1 MRIVPFLEV
10 CCSAVFLVLLL
21 LQVSAVFLVFSWCQ
35 SAWFQQP
42 DNRFENTVF
51 LLFLLLVFFSEL
63 FTHHYSIC
71 LLAA

>member
-35 SAWFQQP
+35 SLS
-42 DNRFENTVF
+42 DC
-51 LLFLLLVFFSEL
+51 LVS
-63 FTHHYSIC
+63 T
-71 LLAA
+71 A